1 MKNILKP
8 LTKKVLILLGITA
21 AASSIDGVIYKK
33 MFGSVSPSDLASE
46 IAVSKISNV
55 EINDMMEIIKSLEES
70 GLLIKDV
77 RETVKDET
85 KE

>member
-21 AASSIDGVIYKK
+21 AASSIDGVIHKK

-46 IAVSKISNV
+46 IAVLKISNV